1 MSVLDLRTVFL
12 TGVIINAI
20 CTLVAVLLWRSSRD
34 RFDGTG
40 LWAADFAAQTAA
52 FFLIGLRGVLPDVVS
67 ISIGNALSVLGAL
80 VGLLG
85 LGRFWGKPVFT
96 GVQWGIFAVYLAL
109 HNYYT
114 YFEPSLA
121 ARNLLFSA
129 SLLALCGQ
137 CAWLLLYRVSSAVRS
152 MSLIAGI
159 AMTGLTVVSAV
170 RIVIEVFVPIQTQD
184 YMHSGTANAMYIV
197 LYLALIVFLAYALAL
212 MVNRRLLA
220 DLGSQ
225 EQKFSKAFHSS
236 PDAVILTRLADGS
249 IYEVNDTFT
258 RMTGFTAAE
267 VIGKTTVDLGL
278 WADAND
284 REIFIGRL
292 REHGSVFGLEF
303 TFRIKSGE
311 LLVGQLF
318 SDVLVINEVP
328 TIVASISD
336 ITERK
341 RAEERLIV
349 AMQES
354 DMLRERAERLGAE
367 KEIILREVH
376 HRIKNNLSTVHGLLS
391 LQANRLS
398 DPQAAKSLR
407 DAVGRVRSMGLL
419 YDKLYRAESIGR
431 MSMKTF
437 LERLVAE
444 IAELYPAPVPVAV
457 SADIEEATLDA
468 KILSPLGIMMNELVT
483 NAMKYAFTGRASGRL
498 DVRSRIEDRG
508 ITIIVED
515 NGIGL
520 PDGIDIDRSTGFG
533 MQLVGLLAKQIGATI
548 RVERGEGTRFVI
560 EFTAQSPERTV

>member
-85 LGRFWGKPVFT
+85 LGRFWGKPVFP
-96 GVQWGIFAVYLAL
+96 GVQWGIFAVYLVS

-159 AMTGLTVVSAV
+159 AMAGFTVVSAV
-170 RIVIEVFVPIQTQD
+170 RIVIEVFVPLQTQD
-184 YMHSGTANAMYIV
+184 YMHSGTANALYIV

-278 WADAND
+278 WADASD

-292 REHGSVFGLEF
+292 REHGSVHGLEF

-311 LLVGQLF
+311 LLVGQIF
-318 SDVLVINEVP
+318 SEVIIVNEVP

-419 YDKLYRAESIGR
+419 YDKLYRAESFGS
-431 MSMKTF
+431 MSMKMF
-437 LERLVAE
+437 LERLVDE
-444 IAELYPAPVPVAV
+444 IAELYPASV

-498 DVRSRIEDRG
+498 VVRSRIEDGR

-515 NGIGL
+515 DGIGL
-520 PDGIDIDRSTGFG
+520 PDGIDIDCSTGFG

-548 RVERGEGTRFVI
+548 RVERDEGTRFIIV
-560 EFTAQSPERTV
+560 FTAKSSERTV